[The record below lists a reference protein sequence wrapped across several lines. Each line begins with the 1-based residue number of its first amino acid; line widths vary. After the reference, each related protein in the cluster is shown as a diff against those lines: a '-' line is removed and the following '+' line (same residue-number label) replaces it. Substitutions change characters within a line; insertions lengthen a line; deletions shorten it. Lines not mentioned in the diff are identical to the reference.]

1 MMLWAGGK
9 LLPYYK
15 EMSSPETQLHI
26 FTVHELTRY
35 LRVLIERDAT
45 LQDVRVRGEVSNCK
59 VHRSGHIYFTLKDE
73 HSELR
78 CVLFRETAA
87 WLDFLPQDG
96 LRVVAGGRI
105 SVYERGGVYQLYV
118 EEIASDGVGAL
129 YLAFEQL
136 KRKLEAEG
144 LFAPERRKP
153 VPAFPCFIALLTS
166 TDGAAMHDFVT
177 IARRRWKGIRILVVP
192 TVVQGSAAPASIV
205 RSLAIAAG
213 QPDVEVAVLARGGG
227 SLEELWAFN
236 TEEVA
241 RAIAAC
247 PLPTVSA
254 VGHETDFTI
263 ADMVADR
270 RAPTPSAA
278 AEMLVPD
285 AAQIS
290 AGLRQL
296 ARRGSNALQRRGQQ
310 LRRELQLLLARRPLA
325 QPLSL
330 VAEQRQRL
338 DEFRTAAREA
348 IAELVQAKEQAV
360 SNLTS
365 RASALSPLAVLSRGY
380 SVLRILPGGEVAR
393 SAAQLCPGKEI
404 EALLHDG
411 SATCDVKEVRK
422 QRAQGKEQGA
432 GR

>member
-1 MMLWAGGK
+1 
-9 LLPYYK
+9 
-15 EMSSPETQLHI
+15 MSSQEPQLHI

-35 LRVLIERDAT
+35 VRVLIERDAA

-59 VHRSGHIYFTLKDE
+59 AHRSGHIYFTLKDE

-78 CVLFRETAA
+78 CVLFREEAA
-87 WLDFLPQDG
+87 WMDFLPQDG
-96 LRVVAGGRI
+96 LRVVATGRI

-118 EEIASDGVGAL
+118 KGIASDGVGAL

-144 LFAPERRKP
+144 LFAAERKKP
-153 VPAFPCFIALLTS
+153 IPAFPYCIALLTS
-166 TDGAAMHDFVT
+166 TDGAAMHDFIT
-177 IARRRWKGIRILVVP
+177 IARRRWKGIHILVVP

-205 RSLAIAAG
+205 RSLAMTAR
-213 QPDVEVAVLARGGG
+213 QPDAEVAVLARGGG

-241 RAIAAC
+241 MAIAAC

-285 AAQIS
+285 AAQLS
-290 AGLRQL
+290 AGVEQL
-296 ARRGSNALQRRGQQ
+296 ARRGSSALQRRGQQ
-310 LRRELQLLLARRPLA
+310 VRRELQLLLARRPLA

-338 DEFRTAAREA
+338 DELRTMAREA
-348 IAELVQAKEQAV
+348 ILELVQAKGQMV

-380 SVLRILPGGEVAR
+380 SVLRILPEGQVVR
-393 SAAQLCPGKEI
+393 SATQLSPGREL

-411 SATCDVKEVRK
+411 SATCDVKEVRG
-422 QRAQGKEQGA
+422 QGAQGAQGRERRP